1 MNPLVQ
7 VMALIQTLYFNT
19 LNAGLFFWGNK
30 NTLPFPFISWHW
42 DGSSDW
48 NPSSWKTSTVQC
60 CYNKVNFLQIPHNGH
75 PIAQPWGWGM
85 GCLLWIQILIYVLPQ
100 WLEYC
105 MSCCIGP
112 RYRHRENIWVFTRPK
127 RNFGL
132 ILLISNMIIHRSFT
146 GPTHLLS
153 ANVQGLVSFAVSD
166 VITALICTHLSF
178 IVKTMAA
185 DGLEMLGA
193 RASSAIILT

>member
-19 LNAGLFFWGNK
+19 LNAGLFFRGNK
-30 NTLPFPFISWHW
+30 NTLPFPFVSWHW

-60 CYNKVNFLQIPHNGH
+60 CYNTVNFLQIPHNRH

-105 MSCCIGP
+105 
-112 RYRHRENIWVFTRPK
+112 HVVLDHVTDTAK
-127 RNFGL
+127 TFGFL
-132 ILLISNMIIHRSFT
+132 PDRGGILAWFCWYQTWLYTGVLPVLLIFYQQMSKDR
-146 GPTHLLS
+146 
-153 ANVQGLVSFAVSD
+153 LVS
-166 VITALICTHLSF
+166 LC
-178 IVKTMAA
+178 
-185 DGLEMLGA
+185 
-193 RASSAIILT
+193 LTL